1 MGRPIRVLCG
11 ALSAAALWL
20 GLVAGSGVG
29 VAADGDPGGDPARG
43 ENLYLRYC
51 QGCHGKDGRGGG
63 HTFMPHVD
71 RLTEKGY
78 IDLLPDEYLYQVITE
93 GGQVVGKSGYMP
105 AWKSTLS
112 DQDVHDVIAHI
123 RRFRLH

>member
-1 MGRPIRVLCG
+1 MGRSIRVLCS
-11 ALSAAALWL
+11 ALAAATLWL
-20 GLVAGSGVG
+20 GLGGSPGSG
-29 VAADGDPGGDPARG
+29 AAETPAGDAGRG
-43 ENLYLRYC
+43 KDLFLRYC

-63 HTFMPHVD
+63 HTFMPHVN

-93 GGQVVGKSGYMP
+93 GGQFVGKSGYMP
-105 AWKSTLS
+105 SWKTTLT

-123 RRFRLH
+123 RTLRLH